1 MKRIISIYLLIACF
15 QLLQAQLMVDE
26 LGHVGI
32 GIDTTA
38 NLNSQLSIN
47 SIGSAENFVGLKSD
61 KSDYL
66 RAFTATKLG
75 RYHIAQGYSTAGYF
89 GTEVFDNQYNI
100 AINARAVKSTPISQG
115 RSYGVL
121 AYAGN
126 ATSGYNYGVFGCLS
140 GTNNGAGVYGSATH
154 EENGHDTGGRYAGY
168 FYGNVKTTGVLT
180 ANSIT
185 TNILVTPS
193 DFRLKENVTAVRSGA
208 LANIMNM
215 NVVEYN
221 YIEQDVS
228 SAAEDDTATI
238 ATRNAIVENTEAKV
252 PKKHFG
258 FIAQELQ
265 EIYPELVEVDEK
277 GYLGVNYLEV
287 IPLLVRS
294 IQELNAKLKQY
305 ENAEI
310 QKKALQDINILYQ
323 NTPNP
328 FTENTFIAFSLSK
341 DVEQAELFVYD
352 MNGEQIAKYPISERG
367 KAGITIEGNS
377 LKAGMYF
384 YALIADGQV
393 IDTKRMILTK

>member
-1 MKRIISIYLLIACF
+1 MKKIISICLLIASF

-32 GIDTTA
+32 GIDTTI
-38 NLNSQLSIN
+38 NLKSQLSIN
-47 SIGSAENFVGLKSD
+47 SIGSAENFVSLKSD

-89 GTEVFDNQYNI
+89 GTEVFDYQYNI

-126 ATSGYNYGVFGCLS
+126 ATPGYNYGVFGCLS

-221 YIEQDVS
+221 YIVQEPQTIS
-228 SAAEDDTATI
+228 DTATI
-238 ATRNAIVENTEAKV
+238 ATENEHLESVKKET

-265 EIYPELVEVDEK
+265 EIYPELVEIDEK

-294 IQELNAKLKQY
+294 IQELNAKLEQY

-310 QKKALQDINILYQ
+310 QKKALQDVNILYQ

-341 DVEQAELFVYD
+341 DVEQAALFIYN
-352 MNGEQIAKYPISERG
+352 MNGEQLAKFPISDRG
-367 KAGITIEGNS
+367 NAGIIIEGNS
-377 LKAGMYF
+377 LDAGMYF

>member
-1 MKRIISIYLLIACF
+1 MKKIISICLLIASF

-32 GIDTTA
+32 GIDTTV
-38 NLNSQLSIN
+38 NIN
-47 SIGSAENFVGLKSD
+47 SYLGVNTIGSSAVLASFINNSNNHQITMNVRKAGAHSD
-61 KSDYL
+61 VS
-66 RAFTATKLG
+66 
-75 RYHIAQGYSTAGYF
+75 
-89 GTEVFDNQYNI
+89 QYNI
-100 AINARAVKSTPISQG
+100 SGQFTTEVAPNRCNMGIHTRAVRSSTMNNG
-115 RSYGVL
+115 RSFGIL
-121 AYAGN
+121 AHAGN
-126 ATSGYNYGVFGCLS
+126 ATSGYNYGVFGSLCGS
-140 GTNNGAGVYGSATH
+140 NNGAGVYGSAY

-185 TNILVTPS
+185 TNTVVTPS
-193 DFRLKENVTAVRSGA
+193 DYRLKENVTAVRSGA

-310 QKKALQDINILYQ
+310 QKKALQDLNILYQ

-341 DVEQAELFVYD
+341 DVEQAALFIYN
-352 MNGEQIAKYPISERG
+352 MNGEQLAKFPISDRG
-367 KAGITIEGNS
+367 NAGITIEGNS
-377 LKAGMYF
+377 LDAGMYF

>member
-1 MKRIISIYLLIACF
+1 MKKIISICLLIASF

-32 GIDTTA
+32 GIDTTI
-38 NLNSQLSIN
+38 NLKSQLSIN
-47 SIGSAENFVGLKSD
+47 SIGSAENFVSLKSD

-168 FYGNVKTTGVLT
+168 FNGNVKTTGVLT

-208 LANIMNM
+208 LANVMNM

-221 YIEQDVS
+221 YIVQEPQTIS
-228 SAAEDDTATI
+228 DTATI
-238 ATRNAIVENTEAKV
+238 ATENEHLESVKKET

-287 IPLLVRS
+287 IPILVRS
-294 IQELNAKLKQY
+294 IQELNAKLEQY

-310 QKKALQDINILYQ
+310 QKKALQDVNILYQ

-341 DVEQAELFVYD
+341 DVEQAALFIYN
-352 MNGEQIAKYPISERG
+352 MSGEQLAKFPISDRG
-367 KAGITIEGNS
+367 NAGITIEGNS
-377 LKAGMYF
+377 LDAGMYF